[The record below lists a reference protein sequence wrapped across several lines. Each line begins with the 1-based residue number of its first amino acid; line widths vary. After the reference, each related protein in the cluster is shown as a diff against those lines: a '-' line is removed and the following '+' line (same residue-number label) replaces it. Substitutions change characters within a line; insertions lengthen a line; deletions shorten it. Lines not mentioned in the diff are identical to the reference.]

1 MNPAAVRFCSRHR
14 ISWQGHSFHI
24 RRTYGN
30 RLHFGFH
37 QSADFPVLLTAPWTC
52 SRKAKLRYG
61 RRKWATPDPAN
72 VRKILSVGVRKGDK
86 PGLCVLRKRDHS
98 PIAIGYDCRGGLCMV
113 PPDFRG
119 KIWLDRRHLSGR
131 IVRSQNGGGL
141 STLSTG
147 YQQPCLNLFRTGL
160 FRYCTAIFGKSPGKN
175 HGPVKECK
183 MKESLILR
191 GENG

>member
-24 RRTYGN
+24 RRTYGH

-72 VRKILSVGVRKGDK
+72 VRKILSVGVRKGGQTGSLRFAEK
-86 PGLCVLRKRDHS
+86 IPRSCRNRVRLPGRV
-98 PIAIGYDCRGGLCMV
+98 IMV
-113 PPDFRG
+113 PPDFWG

-160 FRYCTAIFGKSPGKN
+160 FRYYTAIFGKSPGKN
-175 HGPVKECK
+175 HGPVKE
-183 MKESLILR
+183 
-191 GENG
+191 